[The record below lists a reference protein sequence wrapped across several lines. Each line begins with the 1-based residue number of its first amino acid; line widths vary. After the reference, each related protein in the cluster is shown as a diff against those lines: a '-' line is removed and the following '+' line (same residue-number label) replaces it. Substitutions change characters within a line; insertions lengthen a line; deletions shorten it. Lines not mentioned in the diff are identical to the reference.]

1 MYTLREQYISKM
13 KPLEFIKSLN
23 NKGIWSFTSELAR
36 EQLGKGFRSELRK
49 LSIERRL
56 ISPGRGFYAII
67 PEEYSI
73 SGRIPMDRYIDNL
86 MNYYKVPYYVG
97 LLSAAAYYGSS
108 HQSPQILQVITNPS
122 RRPIRKR
129 KNKIV
134 FYRKKNIKRIEKV
147 LRNTPTGYIN
157 LSTVET
163 TFFDLIMYYRQVGGL
178 DQVYQVTS
186 EMTEQFTTRGLL
198 KSAKNFPLPVVQRG
212 GFILERLGYRKGLNK
227 LNLYIIKESAVT
239 TTLNPSSTLINK
251 SFNDPWRLVIN
262 DDIETEE

>member
-1 MYTLREQYISKM
+1 MYTLRKQYTSIM

-23 NKGIWSFTSELAR
+23 NKGIWSFTSGLAR

-67 PEEYSI
+67 PEEYSM

-86 MNYYKVPYYVG
+86 MRYYKAPYYVG
-97 LLSAAAYYGSS
+97 LLSAASYYGSS

-122 RRPIRKR
+122 RRPIRKGR
-129 KNKIV
+129 NKIV
-134 FYRKKNIKRIEKV
+134 FYRKRNVKRAEKV

-157 LSTVET
+157 LSTAET
-163 TFFDLIMYYRQVGGL
+163 TFFDLIMYYRWVGGL
-178 DQVYQVTS
+178 DRVYQVASDMIGLLTAG
-186 EMTEQFTTRGLL
+186 GLL

-212 GFILERLGYRKGLNK
+212 GYILECLGYRKGLNK

-239 TTLNPSSTLINK
+239 TTLNPSNTLING

>member
-1 MYTLREQYISKM
+1 M
-13 KPLEFIKSLN
+13 KPSEFIKSLN
-23 NKGIWSFTSELAR
+23 NKGIWSFTSEVAQ
-36 EQLGKGFRSELRK
+36 EQLGDSALSVLRK
-49 LSIERRL
+49 LLEEGRI

-86 MNYYKVPYYVG
+86 MRYYKVPYYIG

-122 RRPIRKR
+122 RRPIRKGR
-129 KNKIV
+129 NKIV
-134 FYRKKNIKRIEKV
+134 FYRKKNIKKIEKV

-163 TFFDLIMYYRQVGGL
+163 TFFDMIMYYRQVGGL
-178 DQVYQVTS
+178 DQVYQVAS
-186 EMTEQFTTRGLL
+186 EMTVLFTSGGLL

-212 GFILERLGYRKGLNK
+212 GFILEQLGYRKGINK
-227 LNLYIIKESAVT
+227 LNLYIIKENA
-239 TTLNPSSTLINK
+239 L
-251 SFNDPWRLVIN
+251 
-262 DDIETEE
+262 

>member
-1 MYTLREQYISKM
+1 M

-23 NKGIWSFTSELAR
+23 NKGIWSFTSQVAQK
-36 EQLGKGFRSELRK
+36 QLGNSTLSALRK
-49 LSIERRL
+49 LRKEGRL

-86 MNYYKVPYYVG
+86 MRYYKAPYYIG

-122 RRPIRKR
+122 RRPIRKGR
-129 KNKIV
+129 NKIV
-134 FYRKKNIKRIEKV
+134 FYRKKNVRRSEKV

-163 TFFDLIMYYRQVGGL
+163 TFFDLIMYYRRVGGL
-178 DQVYQVTS
+178 ERVYQVAS
-186 EMTEQFTTRGLL
+186 EMTGLFTAGGLL

-212 GFILERLGYRKGLNK
+212 GFILERLGFSQGLK
-227 LNLYIIKESAVT
+227 RLNLFIIKEKALT
-239 TTLNPSSTLINK
+239 TNRNPSNTVVNK
-251 SFNDPWRLVIN
+251 FFNNPWRLVIN
-262 DDIETEE
+262 DDIKIEE

>member
-1 MYTLREQYISKM
+1 MQTIFCKM

-23 NKGIWSFTSELAR
+23 NKGIWSFTSGLAR
-36 EQLGKGFRSELRK
+36 VQLGKGFRSELRK
-49 LSIERRL
+49 LRKEGRL

-86 MNYYKVPYYVG
+86 MRYYKAPYYVG

-122 RRPIRKR
+122 RRPIRKGR
-129 KNKIV
+129 NKIV
-134 FYRKKNIKRIEKV
+134 FYRKKNVKRSEKV

-157 LSTVET
+157 LSTAET
-163 TFFDLIMYYRQVGGL
+163 TFFDLIMYYRRVGGL
-178 DQVYQVTS
+178 DQVYQVAS
-186 EMTEQFTTRGLL
+186 EMTGLFTAGGLL

-212 GFILERLGYRKGLNK
+212 GYILEHLGFSQGLK
-227 LNLYIIKESAVT
+227 RLNLFIIKEKALT
-239 TTLNPSSTLINK
+239 TTLNPSNTVVSK
-251 SFNDPWRLVIN
+251 FFNNPWRLVIN
-262 DDIETEE
+262 DEIEIEE